1 MTANGQEKLLPYLD
15 VSSQQP
21 ALAQSAR
28 TLLRAAKI
36 KEPQEAAEKLFQMS
50 ALDISRD
57 HWTASGP
64 PMSFGFLKFLPSLT
78 SLKMDFQRH
87 APDEAV
93 EVVWSRPLRVLSMR
107 GFGTIDCA
115 QLVLRMG
122 PGVLEELDLSE
133 CTLENAASLAGLKS
147 LRVLALAKT
156 KLANVD
162 FLASLAALETLDVT
176 ENTISRLP
184 DLGGSVGLRSL
195 KLAKNAVEDLTP
207 IAKLRKLKV
216 LDFSENSV
224 SDLTPLE
231 GLREINTL
239 RFGRNRV
246 RTIRSLRNLDM
257 LETTALAL
265 NPIAE
270 DEIEEVLRRRVRI
283 E

>member
-1 MTANGQEKLLPYLD
+1 MTANGHEKLLPYLD

-21 ALAQSAR
+21 SLAQSAR
-28 TLLRAAKI
+28 MLLRAAKT
-36 KEPQEAAEKLFQMS
+36 KEPHEAAEKLVHMS

-57 HWTASGP
+57 PWSASGP
-64 PMSFGFLKFLPSLT
+64 PMSFGFLKFLSSIS
-78 SLKMDFQRH
+78 SLKMDFQKS

-93 EVVWSRPLRVLSMR
+93 DVVWSRPLRVLSMR
-107 GFGTIDCA
+107 GFGNIDCA

-122 PGVLEELDLSE
+122 PTALEELDLSE
-133 CTLENAASLAGLKS
+133 CTLENTASLAGLKS

-162 FLASLAALETLDVT
+162 FLASLGVLESLDVS

-184 DLGGSVGLRSL
+184 DLGGCVGLRSL
-195 KLAKNAVEDLTP
+195 KLAKNAIEDLSP
-207 IAKLRKLKV
+207 LAKLRKLKV

-246 RTIRSLRNLDM
+246 RTIKSLRNLDM
-257 LETTALAL
+257 LETAALAL